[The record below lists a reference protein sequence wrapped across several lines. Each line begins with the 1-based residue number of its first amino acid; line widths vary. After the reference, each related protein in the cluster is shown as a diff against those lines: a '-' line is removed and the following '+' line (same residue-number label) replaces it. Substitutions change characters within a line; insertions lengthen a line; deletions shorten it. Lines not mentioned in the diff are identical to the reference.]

1 MMGKSSRCGVPLLL
15 AVFFAALWLTG
26 LPLAAQ
32 TGAIS
37 GQVQDA
43 QGQPIPGVKVRLLQA
58 GKGDPRE
65 QVSDAAGSFQFAD
78 LGSGV
83 YIATVAQ
90 EGYSPVTC
98 PGQRIAGVTRQLR
111 ITLAPAGGEQ
121 QSSCRQAEAG

>member
-1 MMGKSSRCGVPLLL
+1 MMGKGSRFGVPLLL
-15 AVFFAALWLTG
+15 AVIVTALSAVG

-32 TGAIS
+32 TGEIQ

-43 QGQPIPGVKVRLLQA
+43 QGQPIPGVTVKLLQA

-65 QVSDAAGSFQFAD
+65 QISDATGSFRFAD
-78 LGSGV
+78 LASGV

-98 PGQRIAGVTRQLR
+98 AGLRIVGVTRQLR

-121 QSSCRQAEAG
+121 QSSCQATPS